1 MTATAE
7 VPDTLLA
14 GLAAS
19 PDASLNHDTERKA
32 PTSNTLL
39 RNAGGR
45 APAGEP
51 SRSTL
56 WPTPV
61 DARWQIEAAP
71 DEHTE
76 MR

>member
-1 MTATAE
+1 MTGTAE
-7 VPDTLLA
+7 FPGMLLT
-14 GLAAS
+14 GLVAS
-19 PDASLNHDTERKA
+19 PDASPHYGTNRKA
-32 PTSNTLL
+32 PTSDTLL

-51 SRSTL
+51 SRRTL